1 MTNKDRFIELFNVK
15 IRKFFAV
22 SYLRFTYLLIILAVI
37 FGIGIYEYLIAR
49 YFFDKNFVAKLG
61 VGLLLPIAG
70 ILIIIIYRVIIEFFI
85 SIFYIENHLRA
96 IREKNDTDSDLI
108 PED

>member
-22 SYLRFTYLLIILAVI
+22 SYLRFTYFLIVLAVI
-37 FGIGIYEYLIAR
+37 FGVGVYEYLIAR
-49 YFFDKNFVAKLG
+49 YFFDNNFAAKIG
-61 VGLLLPIAG
+61 VGFLIPIAG
-70 ILIIIIYRVIIEFFI
+70 ILIITIYRVIIEFFI
-85 SIFYIENHLRA
+85 SIFYIENHLRT
-96 IREKNDTDSDLI
+96 IRGKTDADSDLI